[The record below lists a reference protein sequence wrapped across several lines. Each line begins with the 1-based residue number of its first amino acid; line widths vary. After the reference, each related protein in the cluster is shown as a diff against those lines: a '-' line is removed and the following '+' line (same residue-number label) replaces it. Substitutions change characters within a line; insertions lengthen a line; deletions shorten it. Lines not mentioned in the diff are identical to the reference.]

1 MNKVAFVGVKG
12 EVKSIMHPSHDA
24 MFTEGETVGNET
36 ARIFSYDTSDT
47 EVLDNWYWRDGW
59 VKTKPERPS
68 AYHYWDN
75 YQWNLD
81 TVDLVA
87 EMRNQRD
94 LKLVRCDWTQLVD
107 SPLSDSNKAL
117 WVTYRAALRDVPA
130 NNVSITSLED
140 VTWPTPPGE

>member
-1 MNKVAFVGVKG
+1 MNKVALVDENG
-12 EVKSIMHPSHDA
+12 EVRSVIHASDDY
-24 MFTEGETVGNET
+24 MFAEGQAVGDQT
-36 ARIFSYDTSDT
+36 AHTFSYDISDT
-47 EVLDNWYWRDGW
+47 DVIDNWYWNDAW

-68 AYHYWDN
+68 IYHYWDN

-94 LKLVRCDWTQLVD
+94 LKLVRCDWTQVED

-130 NNVSITSLED
+130 NNVNITSLDD
-140 VTWPTPPGE
+140 VTWPTKPGE